1 MAKTLSVALRVL
13 LALVML
19 VVVIAVS
26 AGAYIDWTIHRSFPQ
41 LSGNLKVT
49 GLTAQVDV
57 YRDKY
62 GVPQIFAD
70 NTADLFFAQGYVSAQ
85 DRFWEMDF
93 RRHITAGRLSELFGA
108 SQLKTDEFL
117 RISGWR
123 RVAEQEYPLLSP
135 ETRTIL
141 SSYAAGVNAY
151 LATHR
156 GSAVS
161 FEYFVLGLQTSGY
174 RPEPW
179 TPIDS
184 LAWLKAMAWDLKG
197 NYDEEIARAIAAA
210 KVGRAAAE
218 ELFPAYPYARNT
230 PILAQGAVVN
240 GKFDPQATP
249 PLGASQPGAGLNVG
263 VLQSATPALYRTQNT
278 LHLLDSV
285 LGPETAGVGSNSW
298 VVSGSH
304 TASGKPLLANDPHL
318 GPVMPSIWYQM
329 GLHCRVLSN
338 ACPYDVAG
346 FTFSGLPGVVIGHNN
361 KVAWGFTNLG
371 PDVTDLYLE
380 KMSGS
385 GYVVDGKVVPFT
397 THTETIKVSGAS
409 PVTITVRETKDGPLI
424 SDAGV
429 DVITE
434 VGKSAPVAPGAPTR
448 GDGYGVAL
456 KWTALSPSR
465 TADAIALLDKAQN
478 WNDFRTAASFF
489 AVPSQNLIY
498 ADVAGNIGYQSPGL
512 IPIRQGYDGRFPV
525 AGWDSRNKWSG
536 YIPFDALPNV
546 ENPPA
551 GYIVT
556 ANNAVTG
563 PTYPYLLTTDW
574 TYGTRSQRI
583 KTLLAADFAVG
594 AKVTGDMM
602 RAIELDSWNANAA
615 VLSPAL
621 LQVSTSGV
629 TSQAQALLHGWNYQ
643 QPANSAPA
651 AFFNATYSHLLQLLF
666 GGIYSGD
673 QRPDGH
679 DRWFEVIRNLLG
691 NRNDFWWHRAEQ
703 QLHLADSNAVLA
715 KAMTDATSELS
726 ARLGSDPTKWQWGS
740 LHTLTVA
747 NASFGTSGIGPIE
760 WLFNAKPIQLPSG
773 SDSIDATGWSAENGY
788 QVDEVPSMRMVV
800 DLADLDHSTWINLTG
815 ASGHTFNSHYKDQ
828 LPLWAAGTSLPFPF
842 TLTAVQ
848 ASSTE
853 HLVLQP

>member
-41 LSGNLKVT
+41 LSGNLKVA
-49 GLTAQVDV
+49 GLTAPVDV
-57 YRDKY
+57 YRDEY

-93 RRHITAGRLSELFGA
+93 RRHITAGRLSELFG
-108 SQLKTDEFL
+108 SGQLKTDEFL

-141 SSYAAGVNAY
+141 QSYAAGVNAY

-240 GKFDPQATP
+240 GKFDPLATP
-249 PLGASQPGAGLNVG
+249 PVGGSQPGAGLNVA
-263 VLQSATPALYRTQNT
+263 VLQSATPALYRTQTT

-298 VVSGSH
+298 VVAGSH

-361 KVAWGFTNLG
+361 KIAWGFTNLG

-380 KMSGS
+380 KVSGS
-385 GYVVDGKVVPFT
+385 GYVVDGKVWL
-397 THTETIKVSGAS
+397 
-409 PVTITVRETKDGPLI
+409 ITYHNVLRLGDV
-424 SDAGV
+424 DAAQ
-429 DVITE
+429 E
-434 VGKSAPVAPGAPTR
+434 V
-448 GDGYGVAL
+448 
-456 KWTALSPSR
+456 
-465 TADAIALLDKAQN
+465 
-478 WNDFRTAASFF
+478 
-489 AVPSQNLIY
+489 
-498 ADVAGNIGYQSPGL
+498 
-512 IPIRQGYDGRFPV
+512 FPV
-525 AGWDSRNKWSG
+525 LFKN
-536 YIPFDALPNV
+536 
-546 ENPPA
+546 NP
-551 GYIVT
+551 
-556 ANNAVTG
+556 
-563 PTYPYLLTTDW
+563 
-574 TYGTRSQRI
+574 
-583 KTLLAADFAVG
+583 
-594 AKVTGDMM
+594 
-602 RAIELDSWNANAA
+602 
-615 VLSPAL
+615 
-621 LQVSTSGV
+621 
-629 TSQAQALLHGWNYQ
+629 
-643 QPANSAPA
+643 
-651 AFFNATYSHLLQLLF
+651 
-666 GGIYSGD
+666 
-673 QRPDGH
+673 
-679 DRWFEVIRNLLG
+679 
-691 NRNDFWWHRAEQ
+691 
-703 QLHLADSNAVLA
+703 
-715 KAMTDATSELS
+715 
-726 ARLGSDPTKWQWGS
+726 
-740 LHTLTVA
+740 
-747 NASFGTSGIGPIE
+747 
-760 WLFNAKPIQLPSG
+760 
-773 SDSIDATGWSAENGY
+773 
-788 QVDEVPSMRMVV
+788 
-800 DLADLDHSTWINLTG
+800 
-815 ASGHTFNSHYKDQ
+815 
-828 LPLWAAGTSLPFPF
+828 
-842 TLTAVQ
+842 
-848 ASSTE
+848 
-853 HLVLQP
+853 